1 MRVKSFLGILLIVFL
16 LVAMVVV
23 PVGATAPVGVV
34 GSPGESAVMQVD
46 RQAAADA
53 ADPLGI
59 KDLILEA
66 ALLSLF
72 CTGFTSL
79 LKNKL
84 GVEGKWLTIACLV
97 FGLAL
102 GVGYR
107 YAITPLT
114 TFTAWF
120 LALLFGLLC
129 GFMAV
134 GVYDAYGN
142 KTPDTAG

>member
-1 MRVKSFLGILLIVFL
+1 MRVKSFLGLIVIVVLLIALF
-16 LVAMVVV
+16 VV
-23 PVGATAPVGVV
+23 PVSAAAPVVSA
-34 GSPGESAVMQVD
+34 SPGESAVMQVD
-46 RQAAADA
+46 TQAAGNA

-84 GVEGKWLTIACLV
+84 GVEGKWLTIACLL

-107 YAITPLT
+107 YAIMPLT

-142 KTPDTAG
+142 KTPDSAG

>member
-1 MRVKSFLGILLIVFL
+1 MRVKNFLGLIVVLLL
-16 LVAMVVV
+16 LVVLVVA
-23 PVGATAPVGVV
+23 PVSAAAPVGVV

-107 YAITPLT
+107 YAIMPLT
-114 TFTAWF
+114 TFTTWF
-120 LALLFGLLC
+120 LAVLFGLLC

-142 KTPDTAG
+142 KTPDSAG